1 MPAPVHA
8 VLVARSS
15 TAAAARLERALEAI
29 RAQSQPVASLA
40 IVVRGDPEPLKAA
53 AAAAHA
59 SRVIAASERTSF
71 AGAVEMALGDV
82 PEGHVWLL
90 DDDSV
95 PEPGTLAKLASALE
109 RQPSVAIAAPKV
121 VRAGDRRRIESFG
134 VTMTTTGRTIELAH
148 GEYDQGQHDRDDD
161 VLGADIRGMLL
172 RADVAMALVPDRAM
186 LGADE
191 GLDMG
196 VRARLGGRRVS
207 LVPDARIA
215 VWPPRQTALRR
226 DYTRRVAQ
234 LHRRLAYASPLTLVP
249 KWLGLLPLAVWATVL
264 ALLAKRPGRV
274 APEWMAS
281 VTALVRFGSIARSR
295 RRLRQF
301 RTGSWSQV
309 DALRLGSVQL
319 RERQQASEDPRRDN
333 PDRLEFFSGG
343 GAWAVLG
350 GLIVSVAAFV
360 ALLTWPAMAGGALLP
375 LRQSVAGL
383 WRDALWG
390 VRPEGLA
397 EVGPADPFGA
407 VAALLGTLWP
417 GGPSYALVLLWLLAT
432 PLSILGAWFA
442 ATRFTA
448 RPVARIALA
457 VLWGAAPPLWDAL
470 AQGRSAAVLVHV
482 LLPWLLFAGV
492 AAHRSWT
499 TSGAASILLAGV
511 LACAPS
517 LAPAIGLVWLIGLI
531 VAISARRRRIMHVV
545 WVVIPTIVMFAP
557 LAARQFSRGT
567 PWALFADPD
576 AAAFAHGSAAAV
588 AAGVINPDAW
598 AGLFSD
604 MGLGW
609 TAVWW
614 APLLLAPIAVLA
626 LFAPATRKT
635 AFAVVAIVLAAAG
648 SATAVVDLGARLA
661 VSEGVR
667 VAVWPGSALSLAW
680 LGATVACAIAIDGV
694 RRGRRPL
701 VAVLIVCAALA
712 IVPQA
717 TALHRGDTPLHSGS
731 DSTLPAYVSAQARA
745 DGEVGTLILTPLADG
760 SVAAKVVW
768 GTSET
773 LGGSSTLERTA
784 VDVSDDDVAISR
796 LAGAIVSGTSS
807 TVVDEVREAGLTFVL
822 LREQDAPG
830 TEQRVMALT
839 AQASMDQRAGFARV
853 GETPHGVLWSVED
866 SPSPRSGMNAGE
878 TTTAW
883 FAGLAQGIILLVA
896 LLLAIP
902 TRRTRDQAR
911 QKPRLIGPQTEPR
924 EERTR

>member
-15 TAAAARLERALEAI
+15 TAAAARLERALDAI
-29 RAQSQPVASLA
+29 RAQSQSVASLA
-40 IVVRGDPEPLKAA
+40 IVVRGDPAPLKSAA
-53 AAAAHA
+53 EAANA
-59 SRVIAASERTSF
+59 SHLIAAPERTGF
-71 AGAVEMALGDV
+71 AGAVELAMERL

-95 PEPGTLAKLASALE
+95 PEPATLAKLASALE
-109 RQPSVAIAAPKV
+109 RQPSVAIAAPKL

-134 VTMTTTGRTIELAH
+134 VTMTTAGRTVELAH

-172 RADVAMALVPDRAM
+172 RSDVALALVPDRAM

-207 LVPDARIA
+207 LVPDARVA
-215 VWPPRQTALRR
+215 VWPPRQTPLRR

-234 LHRRLAYASPLTLVP
+234 LHRRLAYASSLTVAP
-249 KWLGLLPLAVWATVL
+249 KWIALLPLAVWATAL

-274 APEWMAS
+274 APEWMATFT
-281 VTALVRFGSIARSR
+281 VLVRLGSISHSR
-295 RRLRQF
+295 RRVRAF

-309 DALRLGSVQL
+309 DALRLGRTQL

-350 GLIVSVAAFV
+350 GLVVSVAAFI
-360 ALLTWPAMAGGALLP
+360 ALLTWPAIGGGALLP
-375 LRQSVAGL
+375 LRHGVLAL

-397 EVGPADPFGA
+397 EVGPADPFSA
-407 VAALLGTLWP
+407 VIALLGTIWP
-417 GGPSYALVLLWLLAT
+417 GGPSFALVLLWLLAA
-432 PLSILGAWFA
+432 PLAVLGGWFA

-448 RPVARIALA
+448 RPAARIALA
-457 VLWGAAPPLWDAL
+457 AMWGLAPPLWDAL
-470 AQGRSAAVLVHV
+470 AQGRPAAVIAHL
-482 LLPWLLFAGV
+482 LLPWLLFAGI

-499 TSGAASILLAGV
+499 TAGAASILLAGV

-517 LAPAIGLVWLIGLI
+517 LAPAIGLVWLVGLA
-531 VAISARRRRIMHVV
+531 VAIGARRRRIAHVV
-545 WVVIPTIVMFAP
+545 WVVVPSIVMFSP

-576 AAAFAHGSAAAV
+576 AADFVHGSAAAV
-588 AAGVINPDAW
+588 AGGSVNPGGW
-598 AGLFSD
+598 AALFADLGLN
-604 MGLGW
+604 W
-609 TAVWW
+609 TSVWW
-614 APLLLAPIAVLA
+614 APMLLAPVALLA
-626 LFAPATRKT
+626 LTAPATRKT
-635 AFAVVAIVLAAAG
+635 WLAVVALAVAAMG
-648 SATAVVDLGARLA
+648 SVTAVVDLGARLA
-661 VSEGVR
+661 VVDGVR
-667 VAVWPGSALSLAW
+667 VPVWPGSALSLAW
-680 LGATVACAIAIDGV
+680 LGAIVACAMAIDGV

-701 VAVLIVCAALA
+701 AAVVIVCAALA

-717 TALHRGDTPLHSGS
+717 TALHRGDTPLHSAS
-731 DSTLPAYVSAQARA
+731 DTTLPAYVSAQARA
-745 DGEVGTLILTPLADG
+745 DGEVGTLILAPLADG
-760 SVAAKVVW
+760 TVAAKVVW

-773 LGGSSTLERTA
+773 LGGASTLERTA
-784 VDVSDDDVAISR
+784 VDVSEDDEAVAH
-796 LAGAIVSGTSS
+796 LAGDIVSGS
-807 TVVDEVREAGLTFVL
+807 TLTVADEVRDAGITFVL
-822 LREQDAPG
+822 LRGQDASASA
-830 TEQRVMALT
+830 QRVVALT
-839 AQASMDQRAGFARV
+839 AQASMDQRAGFVRV
-853 GETPHGVLWSVED
+853 GETPHGVLWSVVDE
-866 SPSPRSGMNAGE
+866 PAARGGMDAGE

-883 FAGLAQGIILLVA
+883 FTGIAQGLVLVVA

-911 QKPRLIGPQTEPR
+911 QKPRLIGVQNESR